1 MPHMTVETTTQHLI
15 DQVTFLTQENASL
28 RTSLAEVQE
37 QLEWFKRQ
45 IFGKRSEKIVKN
57 LDPVP
62 TLFDLTPYET
72 KDPVSPKTPIPAHER
87 KNRNTSGKDSI
98 KLPEDVPIERQVVDI
113 SDKDK
118 VCKETGVELVRIGEE
133 VTRKLAHKPGS
144 YYVKE
149 IVRPKYANPKKSEDG
164 VCIAELP
171 DSLLNRCQADESFLA
186 DIITKKYADH
196 LPLYRQSEML
206 LREGISISRQTLCGW
221 VLRSAEALK
230 PLYDVM
236 ASKIIES
243 GNLFV
248 DETPVDMQDPGK
260 GKVAQGYMWVMVG
273 GKDKN
278 PPLRIYD
285 FYANRKH
292 ANAEKLIQGSVG
304 AVLHSDKY
312 GAYEALANAKKVIWS
327 PCWVHIRRKFIEA
340 ESGDPKFRD
349 WVLRKIRYLFMLEK
363 VAWNRSE
370 AERLRIR
377 QDKEAPIIDE
387 LIQAVKGRLVDG
399 KLLPKSKFREAL
411 CYLLGLAPHLKNY
424 TNHPYARLDNN
435 VAERAVRPL
444 AIGRKNWYFVGS
456 EDGGKAAAIL
466 LSLVQTCR
474 GLGINPREYLE
485 DVMRRIMSYPAKK
498 VHELLPDQWLK
509 SRQTQ

>member
-1 MPHMTVETTTQHLI
+1 MTAEATTQYLI
-15 DQVTFLTQENASL
+15 NENISLKQENASL
-28 RTSLAEVQE
+28 RASLVEVQE
-37 QLEWFKRQ
+37 QLAWLQRQ
-45 IFGKRSEKIVKN
+45 IFGKRSEKIVKS
-57 LDPVP
+57 LEPVP
-62 TLFDLTPYET
+62 TLFDITQYET
-72 KDPVSPKTPIPAHER
+72 QDPISSKTSVPAHER
-87 KNRNTSGKDSI
+87 KKRKANGKDSI
-98 KLPEDVPIERQVVDI
+98 TLPDDIPVDRQVIDI
-113 SDKDK
+113 SDEDK
-118 VCKETGVELVRIGEE
+118 ICKETGIELVQIGEE
-133 VTRKLAHKPGS
+133 VTRKLAQKPGS

-164 VCIAELP
+164 VRIAELP

-206 LREGISISRQTLCGW
+206 FREGISISRQTLCGW
-221 VLRSAEALK
+221 VLRTAEALQ
-230 PLYDVM
+230 PLYDAM

-248 DETPVDMQDPGK
+248 DETPVDMQDHGK
-260 GKVAQGYMWVMVG
+260 GKVTQGYMWVMVG

-285 FYANRKH
+285 FYTNRKH
-292 ANAEKLIQGSVG
+292 ANAEKLIQGSVN

-312 GAYEALANAKKVIWS
+312 GAYEVLANAKKIIWC

-363 VAWNRSE
+363 VAWARSE
-370 AERLRIR
+370 EERLRIR
-377 QDKEAPIIDE
+377 EEKEVPIIDE
-387 LIQAVKGRLVDG
+387 LIQAVKERLADG

-444 AIGRKNWYFVGS
+444 AVGRKNWYFVGS

-485 DVMRRIMSYPAKK
+485 DVMQRIMSYPAKK

-509 SRQTQ
+509 SRLAQ